1 MNKYKKAIKNNEDMY
16 FTTYKLAI
24 DEIESNI
31 NDFVKYQHFID
42 DEKDNYY
49 IVNVIKEDDELTL
62 RIDYWEREVIWGNI
76 KWIEGGDYVEDIDE
90 EYAMEII
97 NTYINEIDS
106 YASY

>member
-1 MNKYKKAIKNNEDMY
+1 MNKYIKAIKNNEDMR

-31 NDFVKYQHFID
+31 NEFVKYQHFID

-62 RIDYWEREVIWGNI
+62 RIDYWEREVVWGNI
-76 KWIEGGDYVEDIDE
+76 KWLDGGDYVEDIDE
-90 EYAMEII
+90 EYAIEII